1 MIVLPYTL
9 VQKQLET
16 WLAAFAT
23 TYSLEAV
30 YFGQAAVEGVQKYA
44 RMAALRIEDKE
55 RQYDDQTDDSAEFTV
70 TFEIGANSALQDPE
84 DSGGSTRTLAGI
96 IDNLRTAMIGA
107 SAFPTATTKVEI
119 YRCTSC
125 EFGQHD
131 TFTQGQMGLITFAG
145 AAFASSV
152 NIDGSVGP

>member
-1 MIVLPYTL
+1 MVLVSYTN

-30 YFGQAAVEGVQKYA
+30 FFGQAAPEGVQKYA
-44 RMAALRIEDKE
+44 RMVSLRIEDKE
-55 RQYDDQTDDSAEFTV
+55 RIADDQSDDTCEFQV
-70 TFEIGANSALQDPE
+70 VFEIGANSALQDPE

-96 IDNLRTAMIGA
+96 MDNLRTSMMGM
-107 SAFPTATTKVEI
+107 SAFPNATTKVEI
-119 YRCTSC
+119 YRCISC

-131 TFTQGQMGLITFAG
+131 TFTQGQMGIVTFQG
-145 AAFASSV
+145 MAFTSTV
-152 NIDGSVGP
+152 TLDGSIGP